1 MNILSHILFCI
12 VALMP
17 YLTLLYKK
25 VNIRIRLLFSSL
37 FEIILFY
44 VTMFLIIKYIDKPIF
59 ILDGYFVEIIF
70 ACLLFLNFLVILG
83 SWFLKKNK

>member
-1 MNILSHILFCI
+1 MNILPHILFCI

-37 FEIILFY
+37 FEIIIFY
-44 VTMFLIIKYIDKPIF
+44 VTMFLIIKYIDNPIF
-59 ILDGYFVEIIF
+59 VLDGYFVEIIF
-70 ACLLFLNFLVILG
+70 ACLLFFNFFAILS
-83 SWFLKKNK
+83 SWFFKKDN